1 MQGPEFRRGH
11 FAFHGDYQHLA
22 AVPRPEGKLVIN
34 FFLFISFPNLYV
46 PHLRIDLQPSMVI
59 KIETKRCHIH
69 ERNLC
74 FGCSVAYHIGSLFL
88 VG

>member
-34 FFLFISFPNLYV
+34 FFYSSVFQIY
-46 PHLRIDLQPSMVI
+46 
-59 KIETKRCHIH
+59 TCHIY
-69 ERNLC
+69 
-74 FGCSVAYHIGSLFL
+74 V
-88 VG
+88 